1 MDRIF
6 NLDGP
11 VWGFFSKLGS
21 AFLLSI
27 LWTVTSLP
35 VITIGA
41 SNAAIYY
48 VMLKIFDEKDVKVVR
63 EYFKAFKENF
73 KRATLIWIPLL
84 LIILV
89 GLVDVYICM
98 LIGGY
103 LGFVG
108 AILFLC
114 AEIVLV
120 LFMIYVFPLVGRFE
134 NTLKQTVKNGLLMP
148 IKHYFVTLWIML
160 VIAGVVALGF
170 VFPPVTLFLPG
181 VMAFAISWPLY
192 YVFQKYTP
200 EETDPIE
207 AKVANKKDNTNSYNV
222 KSNLGEK
229 GKKTK
234 SKKDRVF

>member
-1 MDRIF
+1 
-6 NLDGP
+6 
-11 VWGFFSKLGS
+11 
-21 AFLLSI
+21 
-27 LWTVTSLP
+27 
-35 VITIGA
+35 
-41 SNAAIYY
+41 
-48 VMLKIFDEKDVKVVR
+48 
-63 EYFKAFKENF
+63 
-73 KRATLIWIPLL
+73 
-84 LIILV
+84 
-89 GLVDVYICM
+89 
-98 LIGGY
+98 
-103 LGFVG
+103 
-108 AILFLC
+108 
-114 AEIVLV
+114 
-120 LFMIYVFPLVGRFE
+120 
-134 NTLKQTVKNGLLMP
+134 
-148 IKHYFVTLWIML
+148 ML